1 MFITFSPQS
10 SKVKQLAD
18 AISQAI
24 SGRDYAPGDPLPS
37 INSLSR
43 KHNVSRDTVFK
54 AFNEL
59 KKRGVVD
66 SAPAKGYYVSNAVV
80 NVLLLLDTYSPFK
93 YELHNAL
100 TRSLPI
106 NYKVDLYFHQCSEER
121 FNRIVTDSIGRY
133 NLYLIMNYR
142 NDVYSEVL
150 DRVDPSKL
158 MLLDFG
164 KFEKERFAYV
174 CQGFD
179 TTLYDC
185 LSQGQHLLAKYRRI
199 RFVFPEK
206 TEHPDSCL
214 PYFEKFCR
222 DFGFTYRIGPDIG
235 EVEPGTAYL
244 LVDHAHLVDL
254 VKVARGR
261 GYELGR
267 DVGVVVIN
275 DEPMLEIIGNGITA
289 ISTDFQTMGR
299 IASEFIKTRRRIQ
312 VYVPTRLLIR
322 SSL

>member
-1 MFITFSPQS
+1 MLIRFTQQS

-24 SGRDYAPGDPLPS
+24 SCRDYAPGQALPS

-43 KHNVSRDTVFK
+43 QHHVSRDTVFK
-54 AFNEL
+54 AFMAL
-59 KKRGVVD
+59 KKMGVVD
-66 SAPAKGYYVSNAVV
+66 STPAKGYYVSNAVV

-100 TRSLPI
+100 TLSLPK
-106 NYKVDLYFHQCSEER
+106 NYKVELYFHQYSEEN
-121 FNRIVTDSIGRY
+121 FNRIVTESIGRY

-150 DRVDPSKL
+150 DRIDSSKL
-158 MLLDFG
+158 LLLDFG
-164 KFEKERFAYV
+164 KFEKKHLAYV

-179 TTLYDC
+179 STLYDC
-185 LSQGQHLLAKYRRI
+185 LSQGQHLFAKYNKI
-199 RFVFPEK
+199 RFVFPDGS
-206 TEHPDSCL
+206 EHPDSCL

-222 DFGFTYRIGPDIG
+222 DFGFPC
-235 EVEPGTAYL
+235 EVSRTVGTIEEGTAYL
-244 LVDHAHLVDL
+244 LVNHSHLVDI
-254 VKVARGR
+254 VKDLRGR
-261 GYELGR
+261 GLQLGQ

-275 DEPMLEIIGNGITA
+275 DEPMFEIIGAGITA
-289 ISTDFQTMGR
+289 ISTDFQAMGR
-299 IASEFIKTRRRIQ
+299 IASEFIKTRRRLQ
-312 VYVPTRLLIR
+312 VYVPTQLLIR